1 MDPRTLPNSFT
12 DKIADPAE
20 RARIIG
26 SPLPSAER
34 HAAEDV
40 KIEREL
46 HKLIANELLRRQI
59 YFVHSRMDRKSTQN
73 LGVADFVC
81 CVTGR
86 FVCFEAKTATGS
98 LSDEQLAARMEV
110 IRNGGRYYVVR
121 SFQEFY
127 DALLGC
133 FREEPQCTHPNPKLK
148 DAMA

>member
-1 MDPRTLPNSFT
+1 MKPELLPNSFT
-12 DKIADPAE
+12 DKIADPEE
-20 RARIIG
+20 RERIVG

-46 HKLIANELLRRQI
+46 HRLISNELTRREI
-59 YFVHSRMDRKSTQN
+59 FFVHSRMDRKTTQAK
-73 LGVADFVC
+73 GTPDFVA
-81 CVTGR
+81 CVAGH

-98 LSDEQLAARMEV
+98 LTDEQLAARMEV

-127 DALLGC
+127 DALSEL
-133 FREEPQCTHPNPKLK
+133 
-148 DAMA
+148 